1 MKRILILAACLLALL
16 SCGKQKTTVSVRDL
30 AAIVTERGLAVANPG
45 DYRGSILHY
54 GMAEYA
60 LASGD
65 SLYFNDLVERLLA
78 YGRGEV
84 EMYAR
89 NNFINFDAGGIGAY
103 LLAFQGCDTLRAQ
116 VLENYAR
123 MWAEQPRSTDNVMN
137 AIHNQKNN
145 RVFIDMLASVTPAN
159 LYGGLLEGDR
169 EKIDYAVDVTL
180 YLYDILH
187 DDATGLVHQARGYGD
202 PEHIS
207 EDCWSRGNGWGA
219 LALMSLMKDLPAD
232 HPRRAEVE
240 DLCASFFSSLVK
252 FQDRKGLWH
261 QEITDLSSY
270 PEVSGTAFIL
280 GGLGS
285 AIETGILPA
294 KKYRKAFVKGLQGM
308 LSYID
313 PDGSVGHT
321 CKGCLN
327 PGEGTKEDY
336 KAMPY
341 YYNED
346 HSFGPVRFAL
356 AQALRL
362 GIESVEICGPLGYA
376 NEGDRVEKPVK
387 KQ

>member
-1 MKRILILAACLLALL
+1 MKRILILAACLLVLL
-16 SCGKQKTTVSVRDL
+16 SCGKEKTTVDIREL
-30 AAIVTERGLAVANPG
+30 AGVITERGLAVADPG
-45 DYRGSILHY
+45 NYRGSVLYY

-65 SLYFNDLVERLLA
+65 SLCLENVVDRLLA

-84 EMYAR
+84 EISFW
-89 NNFINFDAGGIGAY
+89 NNFINFECGGVGAY

-123 MWAEQPRSTDNVMN
+123 MWAEQPRSTENVMN
-137 AIHNQKNN
+137 AFHQQKNN
-145 RVFIDMLASVTPAN
+145 RVFIDMLVSVTPAN
-159 LYGGLLEGDR
+159 LYGGLLEGSQ
-169 EKIDYAVDVTL
+169 EKIDYAVDATL
-180 YLYDILH
+180 KLFDILR
-187 DDATGLVHQARGYGD
+187 DQSTGLVHQARGWGD

-207 EDCWSRGNGWGA
+207 EDCWSRGNGWA
-219 LALMSLMKDLPAD
+219 SVALMSLMKDLPAD

-261 QEITDLSSY
+261 QEITDHSSY
-270 PEVSGTAFIL
+270 PEMSGTAFIL
-280 GGLGS
+280 SGLGT
-285 AIETGILPA
+285 AVECGILPQ
-294 KKYRKAFVKGLQGM
+294 KKYRKAFEKGLKG
-308 LSYID
+308 LFTYID

-321 CKGCLN
+321 CRGCLH

-336 KAMPY
+336 KAVPY

-346 HSFGPVRFAL
+346 HSFGPVMFAL

-362 GIESVEICGPLGYA
+362 GIESVEICGPLGSS
-376 NEGDRVEKPVK
+376 NEGDREERPEK
-387 KQ
+387 